1 MSAARPLSPAHG
13 VPYEER
19 KMTRRQAGPQSGFSL
34 IELMVAL
41 TVTLVVSGA
50 IYGLLSGG
58 QSAFRR
64 EPELTDRQQNARV
77 ALNLIMRDIA
87 NAGSG
92 MPKFIQTFSRNLD
105 NCTNTTTCPVDTGR
119 ITRPDVPAEVPDELE
134 MLTNSGSKENEPACH
149 TAGHGSSTQVTTVRN
164 TGTSVGGN
172 QIVLLFT
179 TSGQWTIRNVVS
191 TNTNSQGADNCT
203 AGSQHT
209 NLNFNAGNNDVTGLN
224 RPQGVCV
231 NNGFGTVS
239 PPCEVDQ
246 VSFATVVRYRIRVDT
261 SGVPVLQR
269 WSSDDAN
276 LLTGGNLKY
285 ETIARGIEDLQV
297 QYTQAGVT
305 PTTWQNGAPA
315 VANNNYNTLINQVR
329 VTLIARAEGRKL
341 QGQKTSASGRTNVRG
356 TLTSTGTPRAT
367 LVNLNS
373 APALE
378 RKWF

>member
-1 MSAARPLSPAHG
+1 
-13 VPYEER
+13 
-19 KMTRRQAGPQSGFSL
+19 MTRRQAGPQSGFSL

-92 MPKFIQTFSRNLD
+92 MPKFIQTFSQNLN
-105 NCTNTTTCPVDTGR
+105 NCTNSTTCPVDTGR

-134 MLTNSGSKENEPACH
+134 MLTNSGAKENEPACH
-149 TAGHGSSTQVTTVRN
+149 TAGQGNSTQVTTVRN
-164 TGTSVGGN
+164 TGSSVGDN

-179 TSGQWTIRNVVS
+179 TTGQWTIRNVVS
-191 TNTNSQGADNCT
+191 TNSNSSSAGNCNGGNQ
-203 AGSQHT
+203 AHS
-209 NLNFNAGNNDVTGLN
+209 NLNFNSGNNDTTGLN
-224 RPQGVCV
+224 QPQGVCQP
-231 NNGFGTVS
+231 NGFGTVTS
-239 PPCEVDQ
+239 SPCEVDQ
-246 VSFATVVRYRIRVDT
+246 VSFATLVRYRIRVDA

-269 WSSDDAN
+269 FSSDDSS
-276 LLTGGNLKY
+276 LLVAGVQSY
-285 ETIARGIEDLQV
+285 QTIARGIEDLEV
-297 QYTQAGVT
+297 EYTKANA
-305 PTTWQNGAPA
+305 PNTWILNGAPL
-315 VANNNYNTLINQVR
+315 VVNNDYTTLITQVR

-356 TLTSTGTPRAT
+356 TLTSVGTPRAT

-373 APALE
+373 APAAQ
-378 RKWF
+378 RQWF

>member
-1 MSAARPLSPAHG
+1 
-13 VPYEER
+13 
-19 KMTRRQAGPQSGFSL
+19 MTRRQAGPQSGFSL

-92 MPKFIQTFSRNLD
+92 MPKFIQTFSQNLD
-105 NCTNTTTCPVDTGR
+105 NCTNSTTCPVDTGR
-119 ITRPDVPAEVPDELE
+119 ITRPDVPSEVPDELE

-149 TAGHGSSTQVTTVRN
+149 TAGQGNSTQVTTVRN
-164 TGTSVGGN
+164 TGTNVGDN

-191 TNTNSQGADNCT
+191 TNTNSSGAGNCQGGGQA
-203 AGSQHT
+203 SHS
-209 NLNFNAGNNDVTGLN
+209 NLNFNSGNNDPTGLN
-224 RPQGVCV
+224 RPSGVCEP
-231 NNGFGTVS
+231 NGFGTIVVGAS
-239 PPCEVDQ
+239 CEVDQ
-246 VSFATVVRYRIRVDT
+246 VSFATLVRYRIRVDA

-269 WSSDDAN
+269 WSSDDSS
-276 LLTGGNLKY
+276 LLAAGVKTY
-285 ETIARGIEDLQV
+285 QTIARGIEDLQV
-297 QYTQAGVT
+297 QYTQAATETGVSST
-305 PTTWQNGAPA
+305 AWQDGAPA
-315 VANNNYNTLINQVR
+315 VANNDYNTLINQVR

-373 APALE
+373 APATQ
-378 RKWF
+378 RQWF

>member
-1 MSAARPLSPAHG
+1 
-13 VPYEER
+13 
-19 KMTRRQAGPQSGFSL
+19 MTRRQAGPQSGFSL

-77 ALNLIMRDIA
+77 ALNIIMRDIA

-92 MPKFIQTFSRNLD
+92 MPKFIQTFSQNLN
-105 NCTNTTTCPVDTGR
+105 NCTNSTTCPVDTGR

-134 MLTNSGSKENEPACH
+134 MLTNSGTKENEPACH
-149 TAGHGSSTQVTTVRN
+149 TAGQGNSTQVTTVRN
-164 TGTSVGGN
+164 VGSNVGTN

-191 TNTNSQGADNCT
+191 TNSNSSSAGNCDGGNQ
-203 AGSQHT
+203 AHS
-209 NLNFNAGNNDVTGLN
+209 NLNFNSGNNDVTGLN
-224 RPQGVCV
+224 QPQGVCQP
-231 NNGFGTVS
+231 NGFGTVTAS
-239 PPCEVDQ
+239 PCEVDQ
-246 VSFATVVRYRIRVDT
+246 VSFATVVRYRIRLDA

-269 WSSDDAN
+269 WSSDN
-276 LLTGGNLKY
+276 SSLLAAGVQTY
-285 ETIARGIEDLQV
+285 QTIARGIEDLQV
-297 QYTQAGVT
+297 QYTQASS
-305 PTTWQNGAPA
+305 PNTWVDGAPQ
-315 VANNNYNTLINQVR
+315 VVNNDFTTLITQVR

-341 QGQKTSASGRTNVRG
+341 QGEKTSASGRTNVRG

-373 APALE
+373 APAAQ
-378 RKWF
+378 RQWF

>member
-1 MSAARPLSPAHG
+1 
-13 VPYEER
+13 
-19 KMTRRQAGPQSGFSL
+19 MTRRQAGPQAGFSL

-92 MPKFIQTFSRNLD
+92 MPKFIQTFTQNLN
-105 NCTNTTTCPVDTGR
+105 NCTNSTTCPVDTGR

-134 MLTNSGSKENEPACH
+134 MLTNSGTKENEPACH
-149 TAGHGSSTQVTTVRN
+149 TAGQGNSTQVTTVRN
-164 TGTSVGGN
+164 TGSSVGDN
-172 QIVLLFT
+172 QVVLLFT

-191 TNTNSQGADNCT
+191 TNTNSSGAGNCD
-203 AGSQHT
+203 AGSQAHT
-209 NLNFNAGNNDVTGLN
+209 NLNFNSGNNDTTGLN
-224 RPQGVCV
+224 RPQGVCTP
-231 NNGFGTVS
+231 NGFGTVVS
-239 PPCEVDQ
+239 SPCEVDQ
-246 VSFATVVRYRIRVDT
+246 VSFATLVRYRIRVDA

-269 WSSDDAN
+269 WSSDDSS
-276 LLTGGNLKY
+276 LLVAGVPTY
-285 ETIARGIEDLQV
+285 QTIARGIEDLEV
-297 QYTQAGVT
+297 QYTQAATEAGVAST
-305 PTTWQNGAPA
+305 SWQDGAPA
-315 VANNNYNTLINQVR
+315 VLNNDYNTLINQVR

-341 QGQKTSASGRTNVRG
+341 QGEKTSASGRTSVRG
-356 TLTSTGTPRAT
+356 TLTSVGTPRAT

-373 APALE
+373 APAAQ
-378 RKWF
+378 RQWF

>member
-1 MSAARPLSPAHG
+1 
-13 VPYEER
+13 
-19 KMTRRQAGPQSGFSL
+19 MTRRQAGPQSGFSL

-92 MPKFIQTFSRNLD
+92 MPKFIQTFSQNLN
-105 NCTNTTTCPVDTGR
+105 NCTSSTTCPVDTGR

-149 TAGHGSSTQVTTVRN
+149 TAGNGNSTQVTTVRK
-164 TGTSVGGN
+164 TGTNVSDN

-179 TSGQWTIRNVVS
+179 TTGQWTIRNVVS
-191 TNTNSQGADNCT
+191 TSTNSSSAGNCDGGNQ
-203 AGSQHT
+203 AHT
-209 NLNFNAGNNDVTGLN
+209 NLNFNSGNNDTTGLN
-224 RPQGVCV
+224 RPSGVCEP
-231 NNGFGTVS
+231 NGFGTIVDNGA
-239 PPCEVDQ
+239 CEVEQ
-246 VSFATVVRYRIRVDT
+246 VSFATLVRYRIRLDA

-269 WSSDDAN
+269 WSSDDSSLIAAGVQN
-276 LLTGGNLKY
+276 Y
-285 ETIARGIEDLQV
+285 QTIARGIEDLQV
-297 QYTQAGVT
+297 QYTQAATQAGVSST
-305 PTTWQNGAPA
+305 AWQDGAPA

-329 VTLIARAEGRKL
+329 VTIIARAEGRKL
-341 QGQKTSASGRTNVRG
+341 QGEKTSASGRTNVRG
-356 TLTSTGTPRAT
+356 TLTSVGTPRAT

-373 APALE
+373 APAAQ
-378 RKWF
+378 RQWF

>member
-1 MSAARPLSPAHG
+1 
-13 VPYEER
+13 
-19 KMTRRQAGPQSGFSL
+19 MTRRQAGPQSGFSL

-92 MPKFIQTFSRNLD
+92 MPTFIQTFTQNLN
-105 NCTNTTTCPVDTGR
+105 NCTNSTTCPADTGY

-134 MLTNSGSKENEPACH
+134 MLTNSGTKENEPACH
-149 TAGHGSSTQVTTVRN
+149 TAGQGNSTVVTTVRN
-164 TGTSVGGN
+164 TGTSVNDN

-179 TSGQWTIRNVVS
+179 TSGQWTIRNV
-191 TNTNSQGADNCT
+191 TNTQGTSSGAQNCDPGNQ
-203 AGSQHT
+203 AHT
-209 NLNFNAGNNDVTGLN
+209 NLIFGPGNDNTGLN
-224 RPQGVCV
+224 RPSGVCTP
-231 NNGFGTVS
+231 NGFGTVTS
-239 PPCEVDQ
+239 TPCEVSQ
-246 VSFATVVRYRIRVDT
+246 VSFATLVRYRIRVDA

-269 WSSDDAN
+269 WSSDDSSLINAGVLN
-276 LLTGGNLKY
+276 Y
-285 ETIARGIEDLQV
+285 QTIARGIEDLEV
-297 QYTQAGVT
+297 QYTKAST
-305 PTTWQNGAPA
+305 PNTWVDGAPQ
-315 VANNNYNTLINQVR
+315 VVNNDYTTLINQVR

-356 TLTSTGTPRAT
+356 TLTSVGTPRAT

-373 APALE
+373 APAAQ
-378 RKWF
+378 RQWF

>member
-1 MSAARPLSPAHG
+1 
-13 VPYEER
+13 
-19 KMTRRQAGPQSGFSL
+19 MTRRQAGPQSGFSL
-34 IELMVAL
+34 IELMVAI

-92 MPKFIQTFSRNLD
+92 MPKFIQTFSQNLN
-105 NCTNTTTCPVDTGR
+105 NCTNSTTCPVDTGR

-134 MLTNSGSKENEPACH
+134 MLTNSGAKENEPACH
-149 TAGHGSSTQVTTVRN
+149 TAGQGNSTQVTTVRN
-164 TGTSVGGN
+164 TGSSVGDN

-191 TNTNSQGADNCT
+191 TNSNNSSAGNCDGGPQ
-203 AGSQHT
+203 ANHS
-209 NLNFNAGNNDVTGLN
+209 NLNFNSGNNDITGLN
-224 RPQGVCV
+224 KPSGVCEPNGWGTIV
-231 NNGFGTVS
+231 NNGA
-239 PPCEVDQ
+239 CEVEQ
-246 VSFATVVRYRIRVDT
+246 VSFATVVRYRVRVDA

-269 WSSDDAN
+269 WSSDNSN
-276 LLTGGNLKY
+276 LLSGSNNTFGGNLTY
-285 ETIARGIEDLQV
+285 QTIARGIEDLQV
-297 QYTQAGVT
+297 QYTQAATQAGVSST
-305 PTTWQNGAPA
+305 AWQDGAPA

-356 TLTSTGTPRAT
+356 TLTSVGTPRAT

-373 APALE
+373 APAAQ
-378 RKWF
+378 RQWF

>member
-1 MSAARPLSPAHG
+1 
-13 VPYEER
+13 
-19 KMTRRQAGPQSGFSL
+19 MTRRQAGPQSGFSL

-92 MPKFIQTFSRNLD
+92 MPKFIQTFSQNLN
-105 NCTNTTTCPVDTGR
+105 NCTNSTTCPVDTGR

-134 MLTNSGSKENEPACH
+134 MLTNSGAKENEPACH
-149 TAGHGSSTQVTTVRN
+149 TAGQGNSTQVTTVRN
-164 TGTSVGGN
+164 TGSSVGDN

-191 TNTNSQGADNCT
+191 TNSNNSSAGNCDGGPQ
-203 AGSQHT
+203 ANHS
-209 NLNFNAGNNDVTGLN
+209 NLNFNSGNNDTTGLN
-224 RPQGVCV
+224 QPQGVCQP
-231 NNGFGTVS
+231 NGFGTVTS
-239 PPCEVDQ
+239 SPCEVDQ
-246 VSFATVVRYRIRVDT
+246 VSFATLVRYRIRVDA

-269 WSSDDAN
+269 FSSDDSS
-276 LLTGGNLKY
+276 LLVAGVQSY
-285 ETIARGIEDLQV
+285 QTIARGIEDLEV
-297 QYTQAGVT
+297 EYTKANA
-305 PTTWQNGAPA
+305 PNTWILNGAPL
-315 VANNNYNTLINQVR
+315 VVNNDYTTLITQVR

-356 TLTSTGTPRAT
+356 TLTSVGTPRAT

-373 APALE
+373 APAAQ
-378 RKWF
+378 RQWF